1 MIDFNNTIQNDQ
13 QIEIEN
19 LKSQVASMSENFEE
33 LRRKY
38 ADAFHRI
45 SLNAN
50 QVRDF
55 FARELEEAIDN
66 DEEDMTFSLD
76 DANLLLKAI
85 GAKELKRLVEW
96 EVHASFSGRVTFMV
110 KAANEEDANNRVT
123 AMGFTVE
130 FDGDGEWS
138 NTTDHDLDIMNTHRA

>member
-19 LKSQVASMSENFEE
+19 LKSQVASMSENFNEM
-33 LRRKY
+33 RRRY
-38 ADAFHRI
+38 ADAFHKT

-50 QVRDF
+50 RVRDF
-55 FARELEEAIDN
+55 FEGKLEEAIED
-66 DEEDMTFSLD
+66 DMDDMTISLD

-85 GAKELKRLVEW
+85 GAEELERLLEW

-110 KAANEEDANNRVT
+110 KAENEEAANDRVT
-123 AMGFTVE
+123 AMGFGVE
-130 FDGDGEWS
+130 FDGDSEWAVT
-138 NTTDHDLDIMNTHRA
+138 NDHDLNITSTNLA